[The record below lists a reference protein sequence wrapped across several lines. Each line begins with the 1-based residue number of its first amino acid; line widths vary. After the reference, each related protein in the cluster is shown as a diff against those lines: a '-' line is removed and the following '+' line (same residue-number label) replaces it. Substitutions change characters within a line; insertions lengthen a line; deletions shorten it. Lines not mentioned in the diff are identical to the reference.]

1 MRCHPRWVV
10 CCPGGRG
17 LAAPLP
23 LLRSPRSWK
32 GAPVPPSGAA
42 WILGSLQ
49 GKSASSPGAGGSHRP
64 GGAGGRPGE
73 AGACS
78 WRCRLQ
84 TRGRSCLG
92 SELGVSAPLGDVLP
106 VAQTRRP
113 VGSGPPCPSG
123 AAPRGPG
130 VIGSRGRCR
139 RSPPGPGCNRRA
151 PGPPPSACW
160 CVREPRG
167 ALLRGQAPLTA
178 SAGYRSAGCQKA
190 WPQPPLPSTSHPS
203 CTPRSGRGGSCSWA
217 LPRAPLYP
225 QKHLAPLRSHPKTH
239 GVLLA
244 VGSAPQKWPREG
256 RGAAKSW
263 RCPPGGRELGAGE
276 GSGVWC
282 VQEAVGLVLRGS
294 QARGPPGSVL
304 GACGVCFFTKR
315 EPPRESLHSAAR
327 DGVGS
332 SGGASGQSCHLL
344 QQENGTLCP
353 LGCFTCVPAAPRAD
367 FLGLCHQ
374 KEPELALEPVPEPV
388 PEPCVRAEHP
398 SRCRAP
404 RQGSPRA
411 PEQEICL

>member
-1 MRCHPRWVV
+1 MPPRVGGLL
-10 CCPGGRG
+10 PGGTRAG
-17 LAAPLP
+17 SSSASAPLTP
-23 LLRSPRSWK
+23 QLE
-32 GAPVPPSGAA
+32 
-42 WILGSLQ
+42 
-49 GKSASSPGAGGSHRP
+49 GGSCAPFGSSLDFGEPAGEICIQPRCWGQP
-64 GGAGGRPGE
+64 QAGGRRGTPG
-73 AGACS
+73 
-78 WRCRLQ
+78 
-84 TRGRSCLG
+84 RGRCLLVAVPAPNTGQELPRERARGLRTPRGRPSRGADAAPGGLG
-92 SELGVSAPLGDVLP
+92 S
-106 VAQTRRP
+106 
-113 VGSGPPCPSG
+113 PCPSG

-130 VIGSRGRCR
+130 AIGSRGRCR

-167 ALLRGQAPLTA
+167 ALLRGQVPLTA

-225 QKHLAPLRSHPKTH
+225 QKHLAPLGSHPKTH

-374 KEPELALEPVPEPV
+374 KEPELALEPVPEP
-388 PEPCVRAEHP
+388 CVRAEHP